1 MFVVVIVMIVI
12 MSVVVFMSV
21 KREGAARSRAKQR
34 PIFWRRSHDRGGAL
48 ATNMMIEA
56 DNAVRGA
63 HNHMQFVADHQN
75 GTAGIIAHCFDL
87 LVKRRRTALIQAL
100 SGLV

>member
-1 MFVVVIVMIVI
+1 MFVVVIGVIV
-12 MSVVVFMSV
+12 SVVVFMSV
-21 KREGAARSRAKQR
+21 KCEGAACSGAKQR
-34 PIFWRRSHDRGGAL
+34 PIFWRRSHDPGGSL

-56 DNAVRGA
+56 DNTVRGA

-75 GTAGIIAHCFDL
+75 GTAGIIAHGFDL
-87 LVKRRRTALIQAL
+87 LVERRRPALIQAL

>member
-12 MSVVVFMSV
+12 MSV

-87 LVKRRRTALIQAL
+87 LVK
-100 SGLV
+100 